1 MVGPERDYIA
11 VVGSLGFSNESG
23 NKSRLVF
30 EVILSISGSVAAIDS
45 FKSGSFRFFLEDDR
59 GDKRFM

>member
-1 MVGPERDYIA
+1 MVGAERDYIA

-30 EVILSISGSVAAIDS
+30 EVILSISGSVATIDS
-45 FKSGSFRFFLEDDR
+45 FKSGSFLEDDR